1 MTLTSMQSCLGLF
14 MILVVI
20 LLVNPGFYNN
30 MYNNILG
37 RLLIIILII
46 FFAMNNVTLG
56 LLVALIIIIGTNMY
70 FTEGLETIA
79 QSINS
84 VGDDTKKTK
93 ITSNIG
99 TTTVTTRSS
108 SATKSKDG
116 KKSKDDTKYNGA
128 KSKEGVDRLSLFD
141 TIKSKPSDHTAVFK
155 ENFTSI
161 DVFASNPSDLNTSLS
176 KFMSNYSSA

>member
-1 MTLTSMQSCLGLF
+1 MTLTRMQSCLGLF

-30 MYNNILG
+30 MYNNVLG

-56 LLVALIIIIGTNMY
+56 LLVALIVIIGTNVY

-93 ITSNIG
+93 ITSNVG

-108 SATKSKDG
+108 SAKKSKDKKSNGTKSNDKKSKDG
-116 KKSKDDTKYNGA
+116 
-128 KSKEGVDRLSLFD
+128 VDRLTLFD

-155 ENFTSI
+155 ENFTSA
-161 DVFASNPSDLNTSLS
+161 DVSASNPSDLSTPLS

>member
-1 MTLTSMQSCLGLF
+1 MTLTRMQSCLGLF

-70 FTEGLETIA
+70 FTEGLENIA
-79 QSINS
+79 HSINS
-84 VGDDTKKTK
+84 VGDDTKKSK

-99 TTTVTTRSS
+99 TTTVTTRSYDDKKS
-108 SATKSKDG
+108 NGTKSNG
-116 KKSKDDTKYNGA
+116 TKSNGTKSNN
-128 KSKEGVDRLSLFD
+128 GVDRLTLFD

-161 DVFASNPSDLNTSLS
+161 DVSASNPSDLSTSLS

>member
-1 MTLTSMQSCLGLF
+1 MTLTRMQSCLGLF

-70 FTEGLETIA
+70 FTEGLENIA
-79 QSINS
+79 HSINS

-93 ITSNIG
+93 ITSNVG

-108 SATKSKDG
+108 SATKSNG
-116 KKSKDDTKYNGA
+116 TRSNGTKSKD
-128 KSKEGVDRLSLFD
+128 GVDRLTLFD

-155 ENFTSI
+155 ENFTSA
-161 DVFASNPSDLNTSLS
+161 DVSASNPSDLSTPLS